1 MMQSLKIIMLN
12 LRNLGSRK
20 SVASGA
26 VLGFAA
32 VVAVLVAALSISA
45 GFRAAFGATGADD
58 VAVVLSGKADTEA
71 TSTLSADDIHA
82 IASLPGVAHTPNGPL
97 AAPEMVGTLDVNYKQ
112 SGKDASIV
120 FRGVTPNARRLRPA
134 VTLVKGRWFKS
145 GLNEIVVGTAA
156 TARFKNLAVGNSIT
170 YRGKQW
176 QVVGIFSAGHSVFGS
191 EAWTDVQVLQDAHKR
206 PNLYSAD
213 FVKLTSPAAFAAF
226 KQAATHD
233 PRLDVTVK
241 RARDYYA
248 QQARGLSE
256 FIAVA
261 GAIIAGVMGIAAI
274 FGALNTMYTMVS
286 VRGREIATLRAL
298 GFGRLPVLLSVVV
311 EALVLGLLGGV
322 LGGVIAWLLFNG
334 YQASTFNTSNAG
346 QVAFAFA
353 VTPAAIGTGI
363 GFALILGLIGG
374 FFPAIR
380 AARLPVATA
389 LRET

>member
-1 MMQSLKIIMLN
+1 M
-12 LRNLGSRK
+12 
-20 SVASGA
+20 
-26 VLGFAA
+26 
-32 VVAVLVAALSISA
+32 
-45 GFRAAFGATGADD
+45 
-58 VAVVLSGKADTEA
+58 
-71 TSTLSADDIHA
+71 
-82 IASLPGVAHTPNGPL
+82 
-97 AAPEMVGTLDVNYKQ
+97 
-112 SGKDASIV
+112 
-120 FRGVTPNARRLRPA
+120 
-134 VTLVKGRWFKS
+134 
-145 GLNEIVVGTAA
+145 
-156 TARFKNLAVGNSIT
+156 
-170 YRGKQW
+170 
-176 QVVGIFSAGHSVFGS
+176 
-191 EAWTDVQVLQDAHKR
+191 
-206 PNLYSAD
+206 
-213 FVKLTSPAAFAAF
+213 
-226 KQAATHD
+226 
-233 PRLDVTVK
+233 K

>member
-1 MMQSLKIIMLN
+1 MQSINVIALN
-12 LRNLGSRK
+12 LRNLRARA

-82 IASLPGVAHTPNGPL
+82 IASLPGVAHTADGPL

-112 SGKDASIV
+112 SDKDASIV
-120 FRGVTPNARRLRPA
+120 FRGVTDSARRLRPA
-134 VTLVKGRWFKS
+134 VQLIKGRWFKP
-145 GLNEIVVGTAA
+145 GLNELVVGAA
-156 TARFKNLAVGNSIT
+156 AAARFKDLAIGKSIK
-170 YRGKQW
+170 YRGRQW
-176 QVVGIFSAGHSVFGS
+176 QVVGIFSAGRSVFGS
-191 EAWTDVQVLQDAHKR
+191 EAWTDVNVLQDAHKR

-213 FVKLTSPAAFAAF
+213 FVKVTSPAAFAGF
-226 KQAATHD
+226 NKAATHD
-233 PRLDVTVK
+233 PRLDVSVK
-241 RARDYYA
+241 RASDYYA
-248 QQARGLSE
+248 EQARGLGK

-311 EALVLGLLGGV
+311 EALVLGLLGGI
-322 LGGVIAWLLFNG
+322 LGGIIAWLLFNG

-353 VTPAAIGTGI
+353 VTPTAIGAGI
-363 GFALILGLIGG
+363 AFALILGLIGG